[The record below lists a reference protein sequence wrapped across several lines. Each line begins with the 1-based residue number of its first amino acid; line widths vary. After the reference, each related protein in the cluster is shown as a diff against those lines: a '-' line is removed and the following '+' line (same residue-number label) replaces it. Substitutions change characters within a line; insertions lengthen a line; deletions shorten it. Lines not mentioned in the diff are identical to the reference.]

1 MLNHFCFILLE
12 LWVCGLGRASPPR
25 PGSFPVKE
33 PSSVTFN
40 GKRKLKGLK
49 GPAASYK
56 RQKKAAFC
64 SFLFTSQKQ
73 QGMTQLQYYLWT
85 KWQTIRS
92 KLQTKQPLSAEQGMA
107 IRYKYKPGQKGQW
120 IAACFVTTSKLFPLR
135 TISQKN
141 YRYHQYLSNCR

>member
-1 MLNHFCFILLE
+1 VTTPANVFYYGVHDRWSETRVESQWGEFFTPADQRDHGMLNHFCFILLE

-73 QGMTQLQYYLWT
+73 
-85 KWQTIRS
+85 
-92 KLQTKQPLSAEQGMA
+92 
-107 IRYKYKPGQKGQW
+107 
-120 IAACFVTTSKLFPLR
+120 
-135 TISQKN
+135 
-141 YRYHQYLSNCR
+141 